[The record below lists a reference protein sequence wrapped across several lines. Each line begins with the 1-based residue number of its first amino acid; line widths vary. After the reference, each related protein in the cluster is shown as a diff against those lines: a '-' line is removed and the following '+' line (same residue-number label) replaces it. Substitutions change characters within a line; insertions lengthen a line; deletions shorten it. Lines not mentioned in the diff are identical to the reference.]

1 MEKSQKNVGEIIIKA
16 AQGIFARFGF
26 NKTTMD
32 EIAKAAHKAK
42 SSIYHYFKSKEEIFQ
57 TIVEKESCVLKE
69 EIIKAIN
76 QEDTPQKKLRACIIT
91 RMTVLHRLANFYSA
105 LKEEYLEYYSFIEKV
120 RKKHFE
126 DEIKIIK
133 TILKGGIDQN
143 IFIVQDLEL
152 TAFTII
158 MALKGLE
165 YPWAIEN
172 DSLKIEESIDKLL
185 DLLFNGII
193 KQ

>member
-69 EIIKAIN
+69 EIIKAVN
-76 QEDTPQKKLRACIIT
+76 QEDTPQKKLRACVIT

-105 LKEEYLEYYSFIEKV
+105 LKDEYLEYYSFIEKI

-133 TILKGGIDQN
+133 AILKGGIDQN
-143 IFIVQDLEL
+143 IFIIKDLEL

-185 DLLFNGII
+185 DLLFNGIV

>member
-1 MEKSQKNVGEIIIKA
+1 MERLQKNVGEIIIKA

-69 EIIKAIN
+69 EIIKAVN
-76 QEDTPQKKLRACIIT
+76 QEDTPQKKLRACVIT

-105 LKEEYLEYYSFIEKV
+105 LKDEYLEYYSFIEKT

-133 TILKGGIDQN
+133 AILKGGVDQK
-143 IFIVQDLEL
+143 IFVIKDLEL

-165 YPWAIEN
+165 YPWAIAN

-185 DLLFNGII
+185 DLLFNGIV

>member
-1 MEKSQKNVGEIIIKA
+1 MEKLQKNVGEIIIKA

-32 EIAKAAHKAK
+32 EIAKASHKAK

-57 TIVEKESCVLKE
+57 TIVEKESLVLKE
-69 EIIKAIN
+69 KIEKAVN
-76 QEDTPQKKLRACIIT
+76 QKDTPQKKLRAYIIT
-91 RMTVLHRLANFYSA
+91 RMTTLGHLANFYSA
-105 LKEEYLEYYSFIEKV
+105 LKDEYLEYYSFIEKI

-143 IFIVQDLEL
+143 IFIIQDLEL

-172 DSLKIEESIDKLL
+172 DSLKIKESIDKLL
-185 DLLFNGII
+185 DLLFNGIV